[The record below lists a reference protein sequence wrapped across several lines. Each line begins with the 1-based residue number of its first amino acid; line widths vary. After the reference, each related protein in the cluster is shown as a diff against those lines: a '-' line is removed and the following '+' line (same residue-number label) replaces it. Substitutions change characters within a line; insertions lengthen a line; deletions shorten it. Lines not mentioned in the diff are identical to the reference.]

1 MSEIRVKDYE
11 LTINLYENELNCY
24 LNEFTN
30 GKVVYI
36 KDSLTFFNIEDNI
49 ELDKDDE
56 YDSFFDN
63 LSVFIAEKFGLV
75 DLTVEW
81 YDYAATDYEYDFII
95 GYDYNNSK
103 IVDVKEYTETDLN
116 NIFNKYNSNAVVTVD
131 DDGDLFFYDKEDIF
145 VDESELES
153 LLFECLKKELNAE
166 EIFSIYPNYYSFLVG
181 YKKLL
186 SKSNKQITY
195 VPNDVICES
204 VDSYNSF
211 DFDED
216 SDYNSFLDDLPMT
229 FSIEGTG
236 YKGRTARIE
245 YISVGDILKIEGLTD
260 CPYFADGLAIEVF
273 NDDHE
278 SLGYLS
284 ISDSFI
290 IRSVIDNIGE
300 IQAKVVSVTPLSKRR
315 ANAKYALMD
324 IELSYID
331 ANNIVASKNPP
342 VPAVNMQD
350 VVDRMN
356 ADLNDSGVS
365 VSFEPLN
372 AYDENDEDTEDFS
385 CYSLGDGTAMIS
397 EYYGNKKEVNIPERI
412 NGLKIVGIKTFA
424 FPDNDNVDIINIPKS
439 IEFIDVSAFP
449 EVVEFNVDKDNLN
462 YTSCDGVIYNKDI
475 TSLVRYPARNKRN
488 EFVVPESVKT
498 IEGLSFIHANHLKK
512 LYLSQNIKKFNKC
525 VFGSFDKID
534 DIYYEGSESDW
545 SKVVIEE
552 GNDCLDGKHINQS
565 IIHFNHKEAF
575 NAKSKTISK
584 EKSVVKSKEK
594 SGTTDY
600 TYTVLKNGTAKI
612 KKYKGKENNVT
623 IPSNIDGYVVT
634 SIGNGA
640 FKNNKYMKKLT
651 IPGEI
656 TIIGAEAFR
665 ECENLKEI
673 NILNGVKSI
682 GDRTFSECGKLETV
696 NISSSVKKISV
707 YSFIFCNAI
716 KNITVDSDNE
726 YYSSED
732 GVLFNKDKT
741 ELIKYP
747 AGNDRISYSVP
758 EGVTSIMFKAFA
770 GSQLLENVTLPDSL
784 EDIADYAFSECSKI
798 ESVIIPKNVVMAET
812 AFPCCEN
819 LKEIIVNDD
828 NKNLISKDGVLFNHD
843 VTELIQYPNG
853 ITQKS
858 YTIPET
864 VKIIKESAFSS
875 NKYLEKVNLFNIIEE
890 IEGEAFG
897 DESKLGDVYFAGSKR
912 EWQNI
917 SISYGNYSLKDANLH
932 FSKGNEDKTV
942 PSSKKISET
951 IKNDLDENAASLIP
965 TQNEA
970 QVIASLKRSFVI
982 LEKLDLLKNRLLNE
996 ASEEYYDTVLN
1007 SMNLLDDV
1015 TSTVKTIRDISID
1028 EEMLLDFIRNN
1039 DIEILAN
1046 VEENMRDVHNQ
1057 MQELYDVY
1065 SPLWKKSN
1073 VQNTNQNNTGSA
1085 SSSSDANSGG
1095 CYIAT
1100 CVYGSYDCP
1109 EVWTLRRFRD
1119 YTLAK
1124 TWHGR
1129 AFIHTYY
1136 ALAPTLVKLFGDTKW
1151 FKSVWQSLL
1160 DKKIQ
1165 KLNDDGVKNT
1175 PYQDIEW

>member
-1 MSEIRVKDYE
+1 MGNTYKIDGATRVGVENSWAITVPDDYIFSTDKDIIGEHRSIIIMLDNNKADFDNHFSATENISAMSNHFDSDGISMRKLVTSTAFDYSFTEIWDSNTYEPPHIVTATDDIVVLYSHDEIHSEPGMNIFRVLVFTKSCVSMMNVFFNNRKKDE
-11 LTINLYENELNCY
+11 TNEKVLLSFLKTITP
-24 LNEFTN
+24 F
-30 GKVVYI
+30 
-36 KDSLTFFNIEDNI
+36 DSLEEHISCQKITNCKEHF
-49 ELDKDDE
+49 
-56 YDSFFDN
+56 
-63 LSVFIAEKFGLV
+63 V
-75 DLTVEW
+75 
-81 YDYAATDYEYDFII
+81 YAAI
-95 GYDYNNSK
+95 
-103 IVDVKEYTETDLN
+103 
-116 NIFNKYNSNAVVTVD
+116 D
-131 DDGDLFFYDKEDIF
+131 DRNF
-145 VDESELES
+145 
-153 LLFECLKKELNAE
+153 
-166 EIFSIYPNYYSFLVG
+166 
-181 YKKLL
+181 
-186 SKSNKQITY
+186 
-195 VPNDVICES
+195 
-204 VDSYNSF
+204 F
-211 DFDED
+211 DFD
-216 SDYNSFLDDLPMT
+216 
-229 FSIEGTG
+229 
-236 YKGRTARIE
+236 TAE
-245 YISVGDILKIEGLTD
+245 Y
-260 CPYFADGLAIEVF
+260 
-273 NDDHE
+273 
-278 SLGYLS
+278 
-284 ISDSFI
+284 
-290 IRSVIDNIGE
+290 
-300 IQAKVVSVTPLSKRR
+300 
-315 ANAKYALMD
+315 
-324 IELSYID
+324 ELE
-331 ANNIVASKNPP
+331 NNIVASKNPP

-372 AYDENDEDTEDFS
+372 AYDEDDEDTEDFS

-397 EYYGNKKEVNIPERI
+397 EYYGNKKEVNIPEKI

-594 SGTTDY
+594 FSAADY

-612 KKYKGKENNVT
+612 KKYKGKEDNITV
-623 IPSNIDGYVVT
+623 PSNIDGYVIT
-634 SIGNGA
+634 SIGSGA
-640 FKNNKYMKKLT
+640 FKRNKYIKKLT

-656 TIIGAEAFR
+656 TIIGAEAFA

-696 NISSSVKKISV
+696 NISGSVKKISV

-798 ESVIIPKNVVMAET
+798 ESVIIPKNVVMAEN
-812 AFPCCEN
+812 AFPYCEN
-819 LKEIIVNDD
+819 LKKIIVNDD
-828 NKNLISKDGVLFNHD
+828 NKSLISKDGVLFNHD

-864 VKIIKESAFSS
+864 VKIIKENAFSD
-875 NKYLEKVNLFNIIEE
+875 NKYLEKVNLFNNIEE
-890 IEGEAFG
+890 IEGDAFG
-897 DESKLGDVYFAGSKR
+897 DESKLSDVYFSGSKR
-912 EWQNI
+912 EWQDV
-917 SISYGNYSLKDANLH
+917 SISYGNYSLKDANFH
-932 FSKGNEDKTV
+932 FSKENEDNTA

-951 IKNDLDENAASLIP
+951 IKNDFDENAASLIP

-970 QVIASLKRSFVI
+970 RVIASLKRSFAF
-982 LEKLDLLKNRLLNE
+982 LEKIDLLKNRLLNE
-996 ASEEYYDTVLN
+996 ASEEHYDTVLD
-1007 SMNLLDDV
+1007 SMNLLDDI
-1015 TSTVKTIRDISID
+1015 TSTVKAIRDISAD
-1028 EEMLLDFIRNN
+1028 EEMLLEFIRNN

-1046 VEENMRDVHNQ
+1046 VEKNMRDVYSQ
-1057 MQELYDVY
+1057 LQELHISSFSSWEESD
-1065 SPLWKKSN
+1065 
-1073 VQNTNQNNTGSA
+1073 NQKTGSSENDAGSA
-1085 SSSSDANSGG
+1085 SSSGNANSGG

-1109 EVWTLRRFRD
+1109 QVWTLRRFRD